1 MADDPTETP
10 EVEPRRLTLRTVPF
24 QDQEA
29 RVIRA
34 QAEREARERAEKSR
48 AEFTMKVKVTEA
60 LTDTLPRDGM
70 ADVFFAAARRIGMEL
85 LLGNVPIRNASEAA
99 SAINALVSAGR
110 LEKGES
116 TSNIG
121 VEPKNR
127 EEAEA
132 RLKSLQDEVAARR
145 AQLGG
150 STAG

>member
-1 MADDPTETP
+1 MADEP
-10 EVEPRRLTLRTVPF
+10 ESPRLTLRTVPF

-48 AEFTMKVKVTEA
+48 AEFALKVRITEA
-60 LTDTLPRDGM
+60 LTTELPRDGM

-85 LLGNVPIRNASEAA
+85 LLGNVPVRNASEAA
-99 SAINALVSAGR
+99 SAINALITAGR
-110 LEKGES
+110 LEKGEV
-116 TSNIG
+116 TMNIAS
-121 VEPKNR
+121 EPKNR

-132 RLKSLQDEVAARR
+132 RLKALQDEVAQRR

-150 STAG
+150 GAAS